1 MGVSFMGDLLLLP
14 AQGEGDEIPERA
26 EHAQGGEDA
35 AGGALSRALRRRQR
49 YRQQQKQALAHGRSF
64 IPLPEAHP
72 RGHEP
77 QPHGGE
83 QRRERGKTQ
92 RRERGKTQRIERDNG
107 AAGSR
112 LHGGT
117 S

>member
-1 MGVSFMGDLLLLP
+1 MCAGS
-14 AQGEGDEIPERA
+14 
-26 EHAQGGEDA
+26 A
-35 AGGALSRALRRRQR
+35 AGTAAGAASP
-49 YRQQQKQALAHGRSF
+49 
-64 IPLPEAHP
+64 PLPEAHP

-83 QRRERGKTQ
+83 QRCAAPGGDAARNGQARRAHAPEHKQ
-92 RRERGKTQRIERDNG
+92 RRERGKAQRIERNDG

>member
-1 MGVSFMGDLLLLP
+1 M
-14 AQGEGDEIPERA
+14 RA
-26 EHAQGGEDA
+26 LMCAGSA
-35 AGGALSRALRRRQR
+35 AGTAAGAASP
-49 YRQQQKQALAHGRSF
+49 
-64 IPLPEAHP
+64 PLPEAHP

-77 QPHGGE
+77 QPHGGKQRRAAPGGDAARNGQARRAHAPE
-83 QRRERGKTQ
+83 HKQRRERGKA
-92 RRERGKTQRIERDNG
+92 QRIERNDG